1 MSQTSEGQTS
11 PEAGVAISAGPLVA
25 YTDANGK
32 FTLAGVPLGNLK
44 LTAQLG
50 GFATQVVSVNTRP
63 GQENTL
69 DKTVIMQP
77 EGAVI
82 GDIVPLSIAEISG
95 SYDPRLPY
103 LRPFRVYNPAN
114 ASKIRFSHIRAELE
128 NDSLP
133 LANSQ
138 RHHAIQL
145 PRSGRTTA
153 ICAICI

>member
-114 ASKIRFSHIRAELE
+114 ASKDKILSH
-128 NDSLP
+128 
-133 LANSQ
+133 
-138 RHHAIQL
+138 
-145 PRSGRTTA
+145 
-153 ICAICI
+153 